1 MRYDRVIANRIERM
15 RAERSGE
22 APPQSVPTGLRALDK
37 RGGIARGVLTL
48 VGANTGEGKDMF
60 VLNVV
65 KGAALAGCSA
75 EVLSME
81 DPPDRTADRTLADE
95 TGINSARLS
104 TPDKLTDDEFDRTEL
119 VPEST
124 AWAERVE
131 WHTGLVTPEAAIEI
145 VENSTAD
152 LRVVNYLQAF
162 PANDGSLE
170 RIIAD
175 FCWKLN
181 EVAQKSNAAVLAV
194 SQANVS
200 KVEER
205 GLRLLE
211 RSTQRDPTKPNV
223 EGFAPWGASDLAW
236 CTAAGQRA
244 KDLLMLFRPGRY
256 LRRAGFP
263 SDDNRLEIRRVKSN
277 FRAEGRMVVG
287 FDRTTARLYDLD
299 EKEKEPNG
307 E

>member
-1 MRYDRVIANRIERM
+1 MRYSRVIADRLKHM
-15 RAERSGE
+15 RAERDGT
-22 APPQSVPTGLRALDK
+22 APPQSVPTGLKAMDK
-37 RGGIARGVLTL
+37 RGGIRRGVLTL
-48 VGANTGEGKDMF
+48 IGASTGEGKDIF

-65 KGAALAGCSA
+65 EGAAAAGCTA
-75 EVLSME
+75 EVISME
-81 DPPDRTADRTLADE
+81 DPADRTADRTIAAE
-95 TGINSARLS
+95 TGINSARLGS
-104 TPDKLTDDEFDRTEL
+104 PEGLTEDEFSRAEL
-119 VPEST
+119 VPES
-124 AWAERVE
+124 AEWADRVE
-131 WHTGLVTPEAAIEI
+131 WRTGLVTPDEALSIIED
-145 VENSTAD
+145 STAD
-152 LRVVNYLQAF
+152 LRVLNYLQAF
-162 PANDGSLE
+162 PAGDGSLE

-175 FCWKLN
+175 VCWKLN
-181 EVAQKSNAAVLAV
+181 EIAQKSNSAVLAV

-277 FRAEGRMVVG
+277 FGAEGRMVVG
-287 FDRTTARLYDLD
+287 LDRTTARLFDLD
-299 EKEKEPNG
+299 EKDA
-307 E
+307 